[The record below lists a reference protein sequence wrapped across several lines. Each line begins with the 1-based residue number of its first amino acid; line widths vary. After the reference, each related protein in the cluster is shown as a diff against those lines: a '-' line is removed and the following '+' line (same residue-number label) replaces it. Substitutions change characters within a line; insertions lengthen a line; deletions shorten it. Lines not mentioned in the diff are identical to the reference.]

1 MKHASAIA
9 DLSRQL
15 AHPLRVTLLTYVSE
29 HGPCAFSELV
39 EATGAAQAQV
49 GNHLSVLRKA
59 GLLVTERQGRQSLYR
74 LPNAHLAEALA
85 NLAAAAG
92 VTTETAAARHDIAEA
107 RACYD
112 HIGGKLGVAVLTT
125 LLRQEIITGET
136 DLVEGPSAELL
147 ARFGVTDLAPLHDTR
162 RRFAYGCPDW
172 TEHAPHLGGALG
184 AAIADNFAERQWVH
198 RRPGSRIL
206 DVTGKGRTALRK
218 LGVEV

>member
-1 MKHASAIA
+1 MKHADAIA
-9 DLSRQL
+9 ELSRQL
-15 AHPLRVTLLTYVSE
+15 AHPLRVTLLGYVAE

-39 EATGAAQAQV
+39 EAAGAAQAQV
-49 GNHLSVLRKA
+49 GNHLSLLRKA

-92 VTTETAAARHDIAEA
+92 VPTEAEAAVARTEVA

-112 HIGGKLGVAVLTT
+112 HIGGKLGVAVLAA
-125 LLRQEIITGET
+125 LRRQEILVGET
-136 DLVEGPSAELL
+136 DLVEGPAAELL
-147 ARFGVTDLAPLHDTR
+147 AGFAAPVEESR

-184 AAIADNFAERQWVH
+184 AAIADNFTRRQWI
-198 RRPGSRIL
+198 RRRAGSRVL
-206 DVTGKGRTALRK
+206 DVTGKGRTALRE
-218 LGVEV
+218 LGVEI

>member
-1 MKHASAIA
+1 MKHAGAVA
-9 DLSRQL
+9 ELSRQL
-15 AHPLRVTLLTYVSE
+15 AHPLRVTLLSHVAE

-39 EATGAAQAQV
+39 AAAGVAQAQV
-49 GNHLSVLRKA
+49 GNHLSLLRKA

-92 VTTETAAARHDIAEA
+92 VTTEAEAPAVAEA

-112 HIGGKLGVAVLTT
+112 HLGGKLGVAVLNA
-125 LLRQEIITGET
+125 LVRQEIITGET
-136 DLVEGPSAELL
+136 DLIEGPAIALL
-147 ARFGVTDLAPLHDTR
+147 SRFGVADPAPLHDTR

-172 TEHAPHLGGALG
+172 TEHAPHLGGSLG
-184 AAIADNFAERQWVH
+184 AAIAGSFVERQWI
-198 RRPGSRIL
+198 RRRMGSRIV

>member
-1 MKHASAIA
+1 MKHAGAIA
-9 DLSRQL
+9 ELSRQL
-15 AHPLRVTLLTYVSE
+15 AHPLRVTLLSYVAE

-39 EATGAAQAQV
+39 EASGATQAQV
-49 GNHLSVLRKA
+49 GNHLSVLRRA

-92 VTTETAAARHDIAEA
+92 VSTETTAARHDIADA

-112 HIGGKLGVAVLTT
+112 HIGGRLGVAVLAT
-125 LLRQEIITGET
+125 LLRQEIIIGDT
-136 DLVEGPSAELL
+136 DLVEGPAAELL
-147 ARFGVTDLAPLHDTR
+147 TKFAAPVQETR

-184 AAIADNFAERQWVH
+184 AAIADNFTERQWIR